1 MSAGVLGVAAR
12 GVAFEGDSLFFTLIA
27 EEGYSGR
34 ATMDGL
40 VIKSN
45 PKDVAVVAEISLCH
59 GYRGVE

>member
-1 MSAGVLGVAAR
+1 MRAGVLGVAAR
-12 GVAFEGDSLFFTLIA
+12 GVAFEGASLGLTLIA

-40 VIKSN
+40 EIKSN

-59 GYRGVE
+59 GCHEVE